1 MYNFVFNREKHL
13 MNTKK
18 IKLFIAFLLLSLI
31 FASPLFAQTKEELQR
46 QKKLIEN
53 DIKYTNK
60 LLKET
65 KKNQKSST
73 NQIVLL
79 KKKIEQ
85 REKLIETITKEMN
98 SLDDEII
105 GNTQTIESLNFQV
118 KKLKDE
124 YAKMIYYAY
133 KNRKNYDR
141 IMFVLSSDN
150 FNQAYRRTRYFQL
163 YSSYRKR
170 QASLIA
176 ETQESI
182 KNKNNELEQ
191 FKNDKVSLLTS
202 QQTEKSKLTKEQTN
216 KNKTLTE
223 LNKKEKELR
232 QTLQEKEKASR
243 DLQNAIAS
251 IISEEIRKAE
261 AKRVAE
267 NKKKNKTPATTKNTT
282 ETNKTN
288 TNIKTP
294 VNTISMTPDEKNLAN
309 SFSANKGKLPWPL
322 EKGVISSNFGEHPHP
337 VLSGV
342 IIKNNGI
349 DISTSRGASVRAI
362 FNGLV
367 SGVVTLPNGTK
378 AIIIRHGDYLS
389 VYANLV
395 STSVHS
401 NDNVKTKQS
410 IGTVSTDEDDGKTE
424 LHFEL
429 WQNKTLLNPNLW
441 IAR

>member
-1 MYNFVFNREKHL
+1 MYIFVINRENYQ
-13 MNTKK
+13 MNKK
-18 IKLFIAFLLLSLI
+18 NYTLFFSFLLLN
-31 FASPLFAQTKEELQR
+31 LFLVSSVFSQTKEELQR

-53 DIKYTNK
+53 EIRYTNK

-65 KKNQKSST
+65 KKNQKAST

-85 REKLIETITKEMN
+85 REKLIETISMELN
-98 SLDDEII
+98 SLDEEIV
-105 GNTQTIESLNFQV
+105 GNTQTIESLNLQL

-141 IMFVLSSDN
+141 LMFVLSSDN
-150 FNQAYRRTRYFQL
+150 FNQAYRRIRYFQL

-170 QASLIA
+170 QASLIN

-182 KNKNNELEQ
+182 KNKNSELEQ
-191 FKNDKVSLLTS
+191 FKNQKVNLLTT
-202 QQTEKSKLTKEQTN
+202 QQTEKNKLTKEQQN

-232 QTLQEKEKASR
+232 QTLKEKEKASK

-251 IISEEIRKAE
+251 IIAEEIRKAE

-267 NKKKNKTPATTKNTT
+267 DKKNNKRPPTTNN
-282 ETNKTN
+282 TNKN
-288 TNIKTP
+288 NNKSNP
-294 VNTISMTPDEKNLAN
+294 VNKISMTPEEKDLAN
-309 SFSANKGKLPWPL
+309 SFAANKGKLPWPL
-322 EKGVISSNFGEHPHP
+322 EKGVICSNFGEHPHP
-337 VLSGV
+337 VLTGV
-342 IIKNNGI
+342 VIKNNGI
-349 DISTSRGASVRAI
+349 DISTSRGANVRSI
-362 FNGLV
+362 FNGVV

-389 VYANLV
+389 VYANLA
-395 STSVHS
+395 TASVHS
-401 NDNVKTKQS
+401 NDKVKTKQN

-429 WQNKTLLNPNLW
+429 WQNKTLLNPSSW
-441 IAR
+441 IAK

>member
-1 MYNFVFNREKHL
+1 MYIFVLNCEKQL
-13 MNTKK
+13 MNKK
-18 IKLFIAFLLLSLI
+18 IFNLFISFIILNFILVSSV
-31 FASPLFAQTKEELQR
+31 FSQTKEELQR

-53 DIKYTNK
+53 EIRYTNK

-65 KKNQKSST
+65 KKNQKAST

-85 REKLIETITKEMN
+85 REKLIETISKELN
-98 SLDDEII
+98 SLDEEIV
-105 GNTQTIESLNFQV
+105 GNTQTIESLNSQL
-118 KKLKDE
+118 KKLKEE

-141 IMFVLSSDN
+141 LMFVLSSDN
-150 FNQAYRRTRYFQL
+150 FNQAYRRIRYFQL
-163 YSSYRKR
+163 YSSYRMR
-170 QASLIA
+170 QVSLIN

-182 KNKNNELEQ
+182 KSKNNELEQ
-191 FKNDKVSLLTS
+191 FKNQKVGLLTT
-202 QQTEKSKLTKEQTN
+202 QQTEKSKLTKEQAN

-243 DLQNAIAS
+243 DLQNAIS
-251 IISEEIRKAE
+251 NIIAEEIRKAE
-261 AKRVAE
+261 AKRVATD
-267 NKKKNKTPATTKNTT
+267 KKNNKRPPTTNK
-282 ETNKTN
+282 TNKTN
-288 TNIKTP
+288 T
-294 VNTISMTPDEKNLAN
+294 VNKISMTPEEKDLAN

-337 VLSGV
+337 VLTGV
-342 IIKNNGI
+342 VIKNNGI

-362 FNGLV
+362 FNGVV

-389 VYANLV
+389 VYANLAT
-395 STSVHS
+395 SSVHS
-401 NDNVKTKQS
+401 NDRVKTKQN

-429 WQNKTLLNPNLW
+429 WQNKTLLNPNSW
-441 IAR
+441 IAK